1 MTKIGL
7 LSDTHGYLHPRVFD
21 FFAKCDEIWHAGDI
35 GNEEVLLALEAFKP
49 LKAVSGNIDSARIKT
64 MVPEQQVFNVEN
76 VKVFIIHIGGYPGR
90 YAKGVK
96 NTLQRERPQLFICGH
111 SHITKVIHDPVLNV
125 LHINPGAAGRHGFHK
140 KITFV
145 RFDIN
150 ASRIEN
156 LEIMEIDRD
165 SLPIV
170 ADQPSE

>member
-21 FFAKCDEIWHAGDI
+21 FFAQCDQLWHAGDI

-49 LKAVSGNIDSARIKT
+49 LKAVSGNIDSARIRT
-64 MVPEQQVFNVEN
+64 MVPERQLFTVEG
-76 VKVFIIHIGGYPGR
+76 VKVFIIHIGGYPGH

-96 NTLQRERPQLFICGH
+96 NQLLREKPQLFISGH
-111 SHITKVIHDPVLNV
+111 SHITKVMHDPLLNV

-145 RFDIN
+145 RFEIN
-150 ASRIEN
+150 GSRIEN
-156 LEIMEIDRD
+156 LEIMEIDRE

-170 ADQPSE
+170 SDQPSE

>member
-7 LSDTHGYLHPRVFD
+7 LSDTHGYLHPRIFD
-21 FFAKCDEIWHAGDI
+21 FFAKCDQVWHAGDI

-49 LKAVSGNIDSARIKT
+49 VKAVSGNIDSSRIRT
-64 MVPEQQVFNVEN
+64 LVPERQLFTVEG
-76 VKVFIIHIGGYPGR
+76 VKVFMIHIGGYPGR

-96 NTLQRERPQLFICGH
+96 DELLRHRPQLFICGH
-111 SHITKVIHDPVLNV
+111 SHITKVMHDPALNV
-125 LHINPGAAGRHGFHK
+125 LHINPGAAGRYGIHK

-165 SLPIV
+165 SLPTV
-170 ADQPSE
+170 TDQPSG